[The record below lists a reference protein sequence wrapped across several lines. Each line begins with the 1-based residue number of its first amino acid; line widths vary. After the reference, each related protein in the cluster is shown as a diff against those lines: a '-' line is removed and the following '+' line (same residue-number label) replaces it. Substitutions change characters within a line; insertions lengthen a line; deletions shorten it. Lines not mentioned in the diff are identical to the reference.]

1 MSTAFPLFQP
11 FGIKL
16 SHTASLRWGVGIGE
30 GPQISSY
37 KCNNKLFEKKRCL
50 TKGLEVNRNS
60 FRKPNQ
66 KGDTKNMKRTLN
78 TALLVLSLAGIFAQS
93 THAGI
98 ATPNGIFKITLAAGN
113 NFIATPFAR
122 SEEGV
127 GTITAQNGS
136 TLTVSPISGPTSYV
150 ANAYG
155 SNASEPYILEILDG
169 DWIGY
174 SAPISS
180 TPATTLPLPSGAPSN
195 LEGAKYAIRL
205 DWTVESLFG
214 AASSSQLTANN
225 QDDGDDVEYAD
236 QIRLM
241 GDTGTL
247 GPVYHRVYTGGT
259 YRWFNADEQD
269 ASKTRLPFGKGIFVK
284 ALSAKDIVLS
294 GISRGSRTRMD
305 IVGGKKINL
314 LANPVPFAVKLSDSG
329 MLINAGT
336 SVGNADNLRLWN
348 GTGWTSYWRNA
359 SGRWT
364 VGSNTDASEVTIPAG
379 SAFLIKR
386 NSNRGDLKGSSA
398 LKFAAATVAP

>member
-1 MSTAFPLFQP
+1 
-11 FGIKL
+11 
-16 SHTASLRWGVGIGE
+16 
-30 GPQISSY
+30 
-37 KCNNKLFEKKRCL
+37 
-50 TKGLEVNRNS
+50 
-60 FRKPNQ
+60 
-66 KGDTKNMKRTLN
+66 MKRTLN
-78 TALLVLSLAGIFAQS
+78 IALLILSLAGIFEQS

-98 ATPNGIFKITLAAGN
+98 ATPNGIFKISLAIGN

-127 GTITAQNGS
+127 GAITAQTGS
-136 TLTVSPISGPTSYV
+136 TLTVSPISGPISYV

-155 SNASEPYILEILDG
+155 SSASEPYILEILDG
-169 DWIGY
+169 EWIGY
-174 SAPISS
+174 SAPITSNTS
-180 TPATTLPLPSGAPSN
+180 TTITLPSGAPSS
-195 LEGAKYAIRL
+195 LVGAKYAIRL

-214 AASSSQLTANN
+214 AASSSNLTAANL
-225 QDDGDDVEYAD
+225 DDGDDVSYAD

-247 GPVYHRVYTGGT
+247 GPVY
-259 YRWFNADEQD
+259 YRAFVDGSFKWINESEQD
-269 ASKTRLPFGKGIFVK
+269 VSKTRLAFGKGIFVK
-284 ALSAKDIVLS
+284 ALTVKDLVLS

-336 SVGNADNLRLWN
+336 SVGNADNLRIWN

-359 SGRWT
+359 SLAGRWT
-364 VGSNTDASEVTIPAG
+364 GPSNTDATEVTIPAG

-386 NSNRGDLKGSSA
+386 NSGRGDLKGSSA

>member
-1 MSTAFPLFQP
+1 
-11 FGIKL
+11 
-16 SHTASLRWGVGIGE
+16 
-30 GPQISSY
+30 
-37 KCNNKLFEKKRCL
+37 
-50 TKGLEVNRNS
+50 VNRNS

-66 KGDTKNMKRTLN
+66 KGDTKNMKRMLN

-136 TLTVSPISGPTSYV
+136 ELTVSPISGPTTYV

-155 SNASEPYILEILDG
+155 SGASEPYILEILDG
-169 DWIGY
+169 EWIGY
-174 SAPISS
+174 SAPITSN
-180 TPATTLPLPSGAPSN
+180 TTTTITLPSGAPST
-195 LEGAKYAIRL
+195 LLGAKYAIRL
-205 DWTVESLFG
+205 DWTVESFFG
-214 AASSSQLTANN
+214 AASSSNLTAANY
-225 QDDGDDVEYAD
+225 DDGDDSTFAD

-241 GDTGTL
+241 GDNGTL
-247 GPVYHRVYTGGT
+247 GLAYFRVLDGGT
-259 YRWFNADEQD
+259 YKWFDE
-269 ASKTRLPFGKGIFVK
+269 ARRNVSKTRLPFGKGIFVK
-284 ALSAKDIVLS
+284 ALTAKDIVLS

-314 LANPVPFAVKLSDSG
+314 LANPVPFAIKLSDSG
-329 MLINAGT
+329 MAITAGN
-336 SVGNADNLRLWN
+336 SVNNADNLRVWN
-348 GTGWTSYWRNA
+348 GTGWTSYWRNSDLA
-359 SGRWT
+359 GRWT
-364 VGSNTDASEVTIPAG
+364 GPSNADASNVTIPAG

>member
-1 MSTAFPLFQP
+1 
-11 FGIKL
+11 
-16 SHTASLRWGVGIGE
+16 
-30 GPQISSY
+30 
-37 KCNNKLFEKKRCL
+37 
-50 TKGLEVNRNS
+50 
-60 FRKPNQ
+60 
-66 KGDTKNMKRTLN
+66 MKRMLN

-180 TPATTLPLPSGAPSN
+180 NTATTITLPSGAPSN

-205 DWTVESLFG
+205 DWTVESFFG
-214 AASSSQLTANN
+214 AASSSNLTAANY
-225 QDDGDDVEYAD
+225 DDGDTVEFAD

-247 GPVYHRVYTGGT
+247 GRAYFRVLTGGT
-259 YRWFNADEQD
+259 YKWFNESEQD
-269 ASKTRLPFGKGIFVK
+269 VSKTRLPFGKGIFVK

-314 LANPVPFAVKLSDSG
+314 LANPVPFAVKLADSG
-329 MLINAGT
+329 MLITAGT
-336 SVGNADNLRLWN
+336 SVGNADNLRIWN
-348 GTGWTSYWRNA
+348 GTGWTSYWRNSTLA
-359 SGRWT
+359 GRWT
-364 VGSNTDASEVTIPAG
+364 GSGNTDASEVTIPAG